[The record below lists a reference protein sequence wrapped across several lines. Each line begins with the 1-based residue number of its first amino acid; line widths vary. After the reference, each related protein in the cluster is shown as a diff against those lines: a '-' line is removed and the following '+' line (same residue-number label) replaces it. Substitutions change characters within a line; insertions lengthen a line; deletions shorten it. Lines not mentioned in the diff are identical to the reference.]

1 MTTTTKNKG
10 IEVVTSIQF
19 EDMKRYGELV
29 VGKQYYIV
37 DSDTYIDNETIKVKD
52 TGIMYIPTAT
62 TTSAGIAKIA
72 TNENAIAGVETNTI
86 VTPYNLKN
94 TLNNKKATLD
104 DIGMIQIA
112 SSTEITTGTDWSK
125 AVTPAGLVSRIS
137 TTAQIGLISLATEAE
152 VITATEANKAVTP
165 ATLLRGKANGVCTLD
180 SNSKV
185 PVANIP
191 TEIPTTNIVG
201 NNYNITLQTNTWN
214 TVTDATNGTIYTYTV
229 TISNLPSDAYIN
241 ILPSTD
247 ITSTQLNALQNAN
260 IQDGGINSTGGSLTI
275 KSFGTKPTVDIPIRI
290 IIIGRTKLV
299 TA

>member
-125 AVTPAGLVSRIS
+125 AITPAGLVSRIS